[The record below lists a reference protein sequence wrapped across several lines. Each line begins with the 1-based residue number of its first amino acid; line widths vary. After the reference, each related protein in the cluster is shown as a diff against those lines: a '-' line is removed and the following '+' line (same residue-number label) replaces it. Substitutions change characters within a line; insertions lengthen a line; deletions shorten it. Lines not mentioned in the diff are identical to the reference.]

1 MVIELIVG
9 DDMGATAP
17 FKYSRWWRC
26 HWYKSFRKPLRQC
39 QLKLNTRQPS
49 DLAIPLL
56 YKYSRKRSTHI
67 LPTHENNNN

>member
-1 MVIELIVG
+1 MRVIELNVG
-9 DDMGATAP
+9 DDMEQLRHSNIHAGGGVIGM
-17 FKYSRWWRC
+17 
-26 HWYKSFRKPLRQC
+26 SFRKPLRQC